1 MELEKYFEIAKKYC
15 TTEPYRATIFAKPI
29 YACEIKN
36 PFTRFEIKFNFENKT
51 ITLSPLEKDGKIVI
65 KLEPPFYTYYSY
77 PKNGKEISITKREIE
92 QDFKIENF
100 EKTLK
105 SIIHLQ
111 SYIKYKIRKYL
122 EKV

>member
-1 MELEKYFEIAKKYC
+1 MDLEKYFEIAKKYC

-36 PFTRFEIKFNFENKT
+36 PFTKFEIKFNFENKT
-51 ITLSPLEKDGKIVI
+51 ITLGEKESKIVI

-77 PKNGKEISITKREIE
+77 PKNGKEISITKWEIE
-92 QDFKIENF
+92 KDFELENF

-105 SIIHLQ
+105 SILHLP
-111 SYIKYKIRKYL
+111 SYIKYKIKKYL